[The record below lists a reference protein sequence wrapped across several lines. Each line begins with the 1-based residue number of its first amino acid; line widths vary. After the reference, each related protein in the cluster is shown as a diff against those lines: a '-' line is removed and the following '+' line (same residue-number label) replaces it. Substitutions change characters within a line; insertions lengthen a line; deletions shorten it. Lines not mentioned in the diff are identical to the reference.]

1 MAKPDN
7 AKVHQLPL
15 STPAPEHETHTEA
28 APAAAPVQ
36 APVASPH
43 KKRSRRPLIIG
54 GIALVALAA
63 AVWYG
68 QGYYFTGR
76 FMVSTDDA
84 YIGGDIATIS
94 SKLAGYV
101 ASVEVSANQIVKAGD
116 PLVTIDSGDYIIA
129 RDQAVAQID
138 IQQLTLKRIDAQ
150 IVGAQAAVTQANAQ
164 KLALQAAQRSATLAQ
179 SRADGLAQRAVG
191 SQATLDQANVALDQA
206 NANLAAGDAQI
217 AAAEANVTVLQGQR
231 AEAEGN
237 LKMLQLGVTKAER
250 DLGFT
255 VLRAPYDGVVGNLSV
270 QTGDLVSAGA
280 RLAAIVPTHA
290 LYIDA
295 NFKETQLPE
304 LVVGETVNI
313 HVDAIEGDPIKGV
326 VESISPA
333 SGSVFSLL
341 PAQNAT
347 GNFTKV
353 VQRVPVRIALP
364 EEALATGKLRAG
376 LSVVV
381 DVDTRTAPADHN

>member
-15 STPAPEHETHTEA
+15 STPAPDHETHTEA

-36 APVASPH
+36 APVASPP

-54 GIALVALAA
+54 GIALIALAA

-164 KLALQAAQRSATLAQ
+164 KLALQAAPTTGRSGHGCSPGVQ
-179 SRADGLAQRAVG
+179 G
-191 SQATLDQANVALDQA
+191 
-206 NANLAAGDAQI
+206 AG
-217 AAAEANVTVLQGQR
+217 
-231 AEAEGN
+231 
-237 LKMLQLGVTKAER
+237 
-250 DLGFT
+250 
-255 VLRAPYDGVVGNLSV
+255 
-270 QTGDLVSAGA
+270 
-280 RLAAIVPTHA
+280 
-290 LYIDA
+290 
-295 NFKETQLPE
+295 
-304 LVVGETVNI
+304 
-313 HVDAIEGDPIKGV
+313 
-326 VESISPA
+326 
-333 SGSVFSLL
+333 
-341 PAQNAT
+341 
-347 GNFTKV
+347 
-353 VQRVPVRIALP
+353 
-364 EEALATGKLRAG
+364 
-376 LSVVV
+376 
-381 DVDTRTAPADHN
+381 